1 MKAELEKLSKE
12 TLVRKLMNIHNITEK
27 EYNVE
32 TLYEEQDRRIT
43 DIIEEL
49 QPGISVLDL
58 CRVMSKLEDNELNR
72 DVISKVYTSL
82 IHNQGPELNQI
93 LETTFSDQHN
103 ERNDR

>member
-12 TLVRKLMNIHNITEK
+12 TLVRKLLNIHNITEK
-27 EYNVE
+27 EYTVE

-49 QPGISVLDL
+49 QPSMSVLDL
-58 CRVMSKLEDNELNR
+58 CRVMAELEDTELNR

-82 IHNQGPELNQI
+82 IHNQGSELNQI
-93 LETTFSDQHN
+93 LETTFSEQYN
-103 ERNDR
+103 ERSDR